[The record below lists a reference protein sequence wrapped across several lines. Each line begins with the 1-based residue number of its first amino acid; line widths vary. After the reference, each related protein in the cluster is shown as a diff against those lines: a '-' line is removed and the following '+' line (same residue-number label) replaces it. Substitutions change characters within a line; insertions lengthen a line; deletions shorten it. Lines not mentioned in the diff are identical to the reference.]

1 MDWQLVRE
9 ALCAGRRFTPTQ
21 PGYSAL
27 ADTMMPSGASIEIFM
42 QPDHEFLKLHDNG
55 AAFDELART
64 GREIRSMSGLRRIVE
79 ASGCRLSP
87 NGQIFLER
95 LEPEKVSVGVAILA
109 DCSLR
114 SALYL
119 IEHSAVV
126 KRDAL
131 DARVKE
137 ALRAH
142 FPSGRPNWTV
152 QGAKRQHRFD
162 FGLELD
168 GETVVVQT
176 VTPYGSSIS
185 SAIVKGLDA
194 RKAPNSKIRP
204 ILVYD
209 AEDHWSGENL
219 AMLAYGGEPISS
231 VRALEGKLNI
241 AA

>member
-1 MDWQLVRE
+1 MDWQLVKE
-9 ALCAGRRFTPTQ
+9 ALCAGRRFTHTQ
-21 PGYSAL
+21 PGFSAL

-64 GREIRSMSGLRRIVE
+64 GREIRSTVGLRRLVE
-79 ASGCRLSP
+79 ASGCRLSE
-87 NGQIFLER
+87 NGQIFLDR
-95 LEPEKVSVGVAILA
+95 LEPEKVGVGFAILA

-114 SALYL
+114 SAHYL
-119 IEHSAVV
+119 IEHSTIM
-126 KRDAL
+126 KRVAL

-137 ALRAH
+137 ALLAR
-142 FPSGRPNWTV
+142 FPDGRPNWTV

-162 FGLELD
+162 FGVLLD

-176 VTPYGSSIS
+176 VTPDSSSIS

-194 RKAPNSKIRP
+194 RAAPNTKVRP
-204 ILVYD
+204 VLVYD
-209 AEDHWSGENL
+209 ADDHWSGENL
-219 AMLAYGGEPISS
+219 AMLAYGGEPISAD
-231 VRALEGKLNI
+231 RAMQGRLSL